1 MTAKTAFP
9 SQEGVTDNRNVVV
22 ETDPGSALGT
32 RRRWK
37 KDGFAYRETINTDVE
52 KTSYDKT
59 ENEGKKD

>member
-9 SQEGVTDNRNVVV
+9 SQKDITDKGNVIV

-37 KDGFAYRETINTDVE
+37 KDGFAQREAINTDVE
-52 KTSYDKT
+52 KTSYNKT
-59 ENEGKKD
+59 ENKGKED